1 MKKEEKTELTRKRI
15 LAAAMKEFGENGY
28 QGASLNRICD
38 IGIPKG
44 LLYHN
49 FENRDALY
57 LACLEQSFATFTGFL
72 REDGLGFGLQ
82 HYMDTRLHFFKSHP
96 WEARL
101 FFEAILQSP
110 LQLKDQV
117 PSYQSVDFDEIL
129 AAHEDNL
136 AKLLDYMLYGIAER
150 EAGL

>member
-82 HYMDTRLHFFKSHP
+82 HYMDTRLHFSK
-96 WEARL
+96 
-101 FFEAILQSP
+101 AIHGRPVYSLRQSF
-110 LQLKDQV
+110 
-117 PSYQSVDFDEIL
+117 SRRYSSRTRS
-129 AAHEDNL
+129 
-136 AKLLDYMLYGIAER
+136 GR
-150 EAGL
+150 

>member
-1 MKKEEKTELTRKRI
+1 
-15 LAAAMKEFGENGY
+15 
-28 QGASLNRICD
+28 
-38 IGIPKG
+38 
-44 LLYHN
+44 
-49 FENRDALY
+49 
-57 LACLEQSFATFTGFL
+57 
-72 REDGLGFGLQ
+72 
-82 HYMDTRLHFFKSHP
+82 MDTRLHFFKSHP

-101 FFEAILQSP
+101 FFEAILQPP

-117 PSYQSVDFDEIL
+117 RALKKDFDALNSELYDRLLTRLTLRPGITRKEAKQYFSLMQDMVNCYLCSPSYQSVDFDEIL